1 MRILIAEDDRSN
13 QLAISA
19 LMDRL
24 GYKADIVSDGA
35 QAVNAL
41 ANADYDL
48 VLMDVMMPVCDG
60 LEATSA
66 IRASEVNNSQRTPIV
81 AVTAS
86 SVDRG
91 DCLRMGMDDFLR
103 KPYSIEDLRRI
114 LTKYNSSPT

>member
-1 MRILIAEDDRSN
+1 MRILIAEDDKSN

-41 ANADYDL
+41 ANAAYDL
-48 VLMDVMMPVCDG
+48 ILMDVMMPVCDG

-66 IRASEVNNSQRTPIV
+66 IRASEVNNDQRTPIV

-86 SVDRG
+86 SVDRA

-103 KPYSIEDLRRI
+103 KPYSIEDLRCI
-114 LTKYNSSPT
+114 LAKYNTSPT